1 MSPRKILCFSFV
13 LLFVLAAN
21 RAHAA
26 EVPLDL
32 PAALQHAL
40 RDNPELKAKRHS
52 LGIAQGRA
60 QQAGL
65 LFQNNPRFSVEVE
78 SLTSG
83 RSGTSVE
90 LNLHQE
96 LEIAGQRGYRSDAA
110 GKNLAQAHLSIEDAE
125 RLLRLEVTRTFYN
138 LLAAQQSIEDLKV
151 VLAAQDNLLQVGE
164 KRFAR
169 EDITILEL
177 NTLRLDRDQ
186 VRNELANKLSE
197 RVTMENELR
206 RLVALEKEGPVVAA
220 GSLLETLSIK
230 RGTIPGQQK
239 LQACSVAN
247 RADLKAAKL
256 AVEAREAELR
266 LAQARRIPNISL
278 GPRYKREIN
287 QNVVG
292 GEIAIPLPFF
302 NRNQEEITTALANQN
317 ISKAELEGRRMS
329 VKQQLDST
337 YTKLTLASERIEAYG
352 KNYLGDLEKM
362 LALTRKAYESGEMT
376 IFEFSV
382 TRDRFTQARARSLDA
397 ALAYV
402 QTVAELEA
410 QAPGCLQ

>member
-1 MSPRKILCFSFV
+1 MSPRRILCFPFV

-21 RAHAA
+21 RACAA

-32 PAALQHAL
+32 PAALQRSL

-78 SLTSG
+78 SPTSG
-83 RSGTSVE
+83 KSGTSVE
-90 LNLHQE
+90 LNLQQE
-96 LEIAGQRGYRSDAA
+96 LEIAGQRGYRSEAA
-110 GKNLAQAHLSIEDAE
+110 EKNLTQTQLSIDDAE
-125 RLLRLEVTRTFYN
+125 RLLRLEVTRAFYN
-138 LLAAQQSIEDLKV
+138 LLAVQQSIDDLKTV
-151 VLAAQDNLLQVGE
+151 MAAQDNLLQVGQ
-164 KRFAR
+164 KRFER
-169 EDITILEL
+169 EDITVLEL

-186 VRNELANKLSE
+186 VRNELANKLREQVS
-197 RVTMENELR
+197 VENELR
-206 RLVALEKEGPVVAA
+206 RLMGLQEE
-220 GSLLETLSIK
+220 GSLVASGDLLEISGRK
-230 RGTIPGQQK
+230 RNTIPVREN
-239 LQACSVAN
+239 LQACSLAN

-256 AVEAREAELR
+256 AVEVREAELR

-278 GPRYKREIN
+278 GPRYKRETN

-302 NRNQEEITTALANQN
+302 NRNQEEIATALANQN
-317 ISKAELEGRRMS
+317 VSKAELEGRTLAVR
-329 VKQQLDST
+329 QQLDST
-337 YTKLTLASERIEAYG
+337 YTRLTLANERMEAYG
-352 KNYLGDLEKM
+352 KSYLVDLDKM

-397 ALAYV
+397 ALVYV
-402 QTVAELEA
+402 QSLAELET
-410 QAPGCLQ
+410 QAPGCLR

>member
-1 MSPRKILCFSFV
+1 MACARRNFPWTYRPRSSS
-13 LLFVLAAN
+13 AQ
-21 RAHAA
+21 R
-26 EVPLDL
+26 E
-32 PAALQHAL
+32 
-40 RDNPELKAKRHS
+40 NPELKAKRHA
-52 LGIAQGRA
+52 LGFAQGRA

-65 LFQNNPRFSVEVE
+65 LFQSNPRFSVEAE
-78 SLTSG
+78 SPTSG

-96 LEIAGQRGYRSDAA
+96 LEIAGQRGFRSEAA
-110 GKNLAQAHLSIEDAE
+110 EKNLSQAKLSIEDAE
-125 RLLRLEVTRTFYN
+125 RLLGLEVTRTFYN
-138 LLAAQQSIEDLKV
+138 ILALQQGIADLRE
-151 VLAAQDNLLQVGE
+151 VLATQESLLQAGE

-206 RLVALEKEGPVVAA
+206 RLVALEEEGPLVAT
-220 GSLLETLSIK
+220 GSLVEILNRK
-230 RGTIPGQQK
+230 RNTIPDRQK
-239 LQACSVAN
+239 LQACSLAN

-256 AVEAREAELR
+256 AVEVRDAELR

-278 GPRYKREIN
+278 GPRYKRDVN
-287 QNVVG
+287 QNIVG

-302 NRNQEEITTALANQN
+302 NRNQEEIATALANQN
-317 ISKAELEGRRMS
+317 ISKTDLEGRTMS

-337 YTKLTLASERIEAYG
+337 YTKLALANERMEAYG
-352 KNYLGDLEKM
+352 NNYLGDLEKM

-382 TRDRFTQARARSLDA
+382 TRDRFTQARARSFDA

-402 QTVAELEA
+402 QARAELEA
-410 QAPGCLQ
+410 QAPGCLK